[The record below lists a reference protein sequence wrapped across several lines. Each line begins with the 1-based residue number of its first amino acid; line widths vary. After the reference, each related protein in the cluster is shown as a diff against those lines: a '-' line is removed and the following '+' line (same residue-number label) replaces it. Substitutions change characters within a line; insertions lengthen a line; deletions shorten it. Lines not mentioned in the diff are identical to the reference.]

1 MPERS
6 CKDYRPFVLNKDIC
20 ESWMRPYP
28 DFLGDREPTTQF
40 LPHCRKGLDCLTAGQ
55 RPERADQESDSEE

>member
-1 MPERS
+1 MKRA
-6 CKDYRPFVLNKDIC
+6 CKDYRPFVLNKDLC

-28 DFLGDREPTTQF
+28 DFLGDGNPPLNFCPIAARAWIA
-40 LPHCRKGLDCLTAGQ
+40 LTAGQ